1 MESGWRSG
9 GMLTLAE
16 IFERTVRHNRQRPAI
31 VDNSGD
37 GNAGLTWS
45 QYGERVA
52 TAAGVLAGAGLAK
65 GRRFGIQAPNSARF
79 DELKW
84 AGFRCGA
91 IPVPV
96 NWRLAAPEIAHILTD
111 AECEAVF
118 VAAEFLPV
126 YDAPEL
132 APWRDKLVC
141 LSGEPPDGFADLPRY
156 DALFDAAKPAGIT
169 PGAADEDAILQYTGG
184 TTGRSKGVR
193 ISHTNVITSQLGF
206 AAGLR
211 ARPDDVYLHL
221 APMFHSADLLATAW
235 VLVGAGNAYLP
246 AFSPAA
252 FLDCIARNKVT
263 ATIAVPAMLMMTL
276 SDPAFE
282 DADVSSLRLLGWGAS
297 PMDAAWIKRVAEA
310 FPDIDLSNCY
320 GLTETAPDLT
330 LFEPDEL
337 RQAIADDDPA
347 LASVGKPNPLVTLRV
362 VGPDGEDV
370 APGASG
376 ELWAKGPNITKGYL
390 NLPEQTA
397 AALSDGWLHTGD
409 VASIDERGYVYLH
422 DRLKDMIVTGGENV
436 YCAEVEAALYTH
448 PGVHE
453 CAVIGLP
460 DPKFGESVTA
470 VVVKAPGAA
479 LDAENLI
486 EHCRGRI
493 AGYKLPRR
501 IEFAEALPK
510 SAMGKILKTDLRES
524 LKA

>member
-1 MESGWRSG
+1 
-9 GMLTLAE
+9 MLTLAE
-16 IFERTVRHNRQRPAI
+16 IFERTVRHHGQRPAI
-31 VDNSGD
+31 INGSGSGD
-37 GNAGLTWS
+37 ASLTWA

-52 TAAGVLAGAGLAK
+52 VAAGVLGDLGLTK

-91 IPVPV
+91 IPVPI
-96 NWRLAAPEIAHILTD
+96 NWRLVAPEIAHILAD
-111 AECEAVF
+111 AACEAVF

-126 YDAPEL
+126 YDAPDL
-132 APWRDKLVC
+132 APWRDKLIC
-141 LSGEPPDGFADLPRY
+141 FGGDAPESMAELPRY
-156 DALFDAAKPAGIT
+156 DALFEAAQPAGIT
-169 PGAADEDAILQYTGG
+169 PSAADEDAILQYTGG

-193 ISHTNVITSQLGF
+193 ISHTNVIASQLGF

-235 VLVGAGNAYLP
+235 VLVGGANAYLP

-252 FLDCIARNKVT
+252 FLDCIARDRVT

-282 DADVSSLRLLGWGAS
+282 TADVSSLRLLGWGAS
-297 PMDAAWIKRVAEA
+297 PMDAEWIKRVAKA
-310 FPDIDLSNCY
+310 FPDIDISNCY

-330 LFEPDEL
+330 LFDPDEL

-362 VGPDGEDV
+362 VGPDGDDLP
-370 APGASG
+370 PGASG

-436 YCAEVEAALYTH
+436 YCAEVESALYTH

-453 CAVIGLP
+453 CAVVGLP
-460 DPKFGESVTA
+460 DVKYGESVTA
-470 VVVKAPGAA
+470 VVVAAPGAS
-479 LDAENLI
+479 LDAETLI
-486 EHCRGRI
+486 EHCRPRI

-501 IEFAEALPK
+501 IEFVEALPK
-510 SAMGKILKTDLRES
+510 SAMGKVLKTDLRAA

>member
-1 MESGWRSG
+1 
-9 GMLTLAE
+9 MLTLAE
-16 IFERTVRHNRQRPAI
+16 VFERTVRHHGSRPAI
-31 VDNSGD
+31 VDGD
-37 GNAGLTWS
+37 AGLTWA

-52 TAAGVLAGAGLAK
+52 VAAGLLSGLGLTK
-65 GRRFGIQAPNSARF
+65 GRRFGIQAPNGPRF

-91 IPVPV
+91 VPVPI
-96 NWRLAAPEIAHILTD
+96 NWRLVAPEIAHILAD

-126 YDAPEL
+126 YEAPEL

-141 LSGEPPDGFADLPRY
+141 LSGAPPKGMAGLPHY
-156 DALFDAAKPAGIT
+156 DALFAQASPAGIT
-169 PGAADEDAILQYTGG
+169 PSDADEDAILQYTGG

-193 ISHTNVITSQLGF
+193 ISHTNVIASQLGF

-235 VLVGAGNAYLP
+235 VLMGAANAYLP
-246 AFSPAA
+246 AFSPRA
-252 FLDCIARNKVT
+252 FLDCIARDRVT

-276 SDPAFE
+276 TDPALKT
-282 DADVSSLRLLGWGAS
+282 ADVSSLRLLGWGAS
-297 PMDAAWIKRVAEA
+297 PMDPEWIKRVAKA
-310 FPDIDLSNCY
+310 FPDIDISNCY

-330 LFEPDEL
+330 IFEPDEL
-337 RQAIADDDPA
+337 RRAIAADDPA
-347 LASVGKPNPLVTLRV
+347 LASVGKPNPLVALRV
-362 VGPDGEDV
+362 VGPDGADV
-370 APGASG
+370 PPGASG

-397 AALSDGWLHTGD
+397 AALTDGWLHTGD
-409 VASIDERGYVYLH
+409 VARIDERGYVYLL
-422 DRLKDMIVTGGENV
+422 DRLKDMIVSGGENV
-436 YCAEVEAALYTH
+436 YCAEVEGALYTH

-460 DPKFGESVTA
+460 DGTYGESVTA
-470 VVVKAPGAA
+470 VVVAVPGAA
-479 LDAENLI
+479 LDAAALI
-486 EHCRGRI
+486 AHCRPRI

-501 IEFAEALPK
+501 IEFVEALPK
-510 SAMGKILKTDLRES
+510 SAMGKVLKTELRES
-524 LKA
+524 MKG